1 MKRLCALRAAATLT
15 LLLAAAAADAAASVC
30 CCCLPQLLLRMH
42 VGWHDSEDSDSGGAA
57 FLGVHSAAFGVCL
70 SAALCFCHHKL
81 AIVHLLIE
89 AHARFC
95 ARWPTPPCAD
105 APAAPTTATAAA
117 VDRMVSH
124 LASPT
129 PHATMLV

>member
-57 FLGVHSAAFGVCL
+57 FLGVHSTGNCDSRL
-70 SAALCFCHHKL
+70 KL
-81 AIVHLLIE
+81 NSV
-89 AHARFC
+89 
-95 ARWPTPPCAD
+95 TNQD
-105 APAAPTTATAAA
+105 
-117 VDRMVSH
+117 
-124 LASPT
+124 
-129 PHATMLV
+129 